1 MSPNAIKMAP
11 IQLQDVMVP
20 KDVAPKA
27 TRKKSQRNQGTPP
40 PRPRAPA
47 HKGQRNSPVPAILKS
62 KRSVSFSLP
71 VLRQESLSDS
81 ELTKVQEDS
90 YAGAKFSEAPSPD
103 FLPMP
108 PSTWLVRKTGLKS
121 SVRKEYRSSA
131 KPPMNVPCDRIT
143 DELKILL
150 KVAS

>member
-27 TRKKSQRNQGTPP
+27 TRKQSRRNQGTPP
-40 PRPRAPA
+40 PRAPA
-47 HKGQRNSPVPAILKS
+47 HKEQRNSPVSAIRVS

-71 VLRQESLSDS
+71 VPRKESLSDS
-81 ELTKVQEDS
+81 ELTRVLQEDS
-90 YAGAKFSEAPSPD
+90 YAGAKFSEAPSPN

-108 PSTWLVRKTGLKS
+108 PSTWLVRETGLEP
-121 SVRKEYRSSA
+121 SVGKEHRSSA
-131 KPPMNVPCDRIT
+131 KLPMNVPCERIT

>member
-1 MSPNAIKMAP
+1 MAP
-11 IQLQDVMVP
+11 IQLQDMMGP

-27 TRKKSQRNQGTPP
+27 TRKKSRRNQGTPP
-40 PRPRAPA
+40 PRTPG
-47 HKGQRNSPVPAILKS
+47 HKEHRNSPEPAIRVS

-71 VLRQESLSDS
+71 VPRKESLSDS
-81 ELTKVQEDS
+81 ELTKVLGLEDS
-90 YAGAKFSEAPSPD
+90 YAGAKFSEAPSPN

-108 PSTWLVRKTGLKS
+108 PSTWLMRENGLEPL
-121 SVRKEYRSSA
+121 VEKEHRSSA
-131 KPPMNVPCDRIT
+131 KNVPCERIT

>member
-11 IQLQDVMVP
+11 VQLQDVMGP

-27 TRKKSQRNQGTPP
+27 TRKKSRRNQGTPP
-40 PRPRAPA
+40 PRAPG
-47 HKGQRNSPVPAILKS
+47 HKEHSNSLVPAIRVS

-71 VLRQESLSDS
+71 VSRKESLSDS
-81 ELTKVQEDS
+81 ELTKVLEDS
-90 YAGAKFSEAPSPD
+90 YAGAKFSEAPSPN

-108 PSTWLVRKTGLKS
+108 PSTWLVRENGLEPL
-121 SVRKEYRSSA
+121 VEKEHRSSA
-131 KPPMNVPCDRIT
+131 KPPINVPCERIT